1 VLVESGGTV
10 TRLHTL
16 ALLPLSEWLYHCVAQ
31 FAHLLK
37 KEIKMAPPSEGY
49 WEEQLGDST

>member
-1 VLVESGGTV
+1 MLVESGGTV